1 MVKIVVI
8 AIFELIISNSVVVIS
23 VVVNVVVVIVVNVV
37 VVIVCDRACCSR
49 RQPGRGRLTKKRSF
63 PKKIAESA
71 AAKKNWSRSKD
82 NLSQLQRQ
90 QQQQRPPLRFAS
102 VSQSPR
108 VEIESLEP
116 LKLFARLFSLRLFF
130 NT

>member
-8 AIFELIISNSVVVIS
+8 AIFELIISNSVVVII
-23 VVVNVVVVIVVNVV
+23 VVVNVVVVIVVIVVNVV

-90 QQQQRPPLRFAS
+90 QQ
-102 VSQSPR
+102 
-108 VEIESLEP
+108 
-116 LKLFARLFSLRLFF
+116 
-130 NT
+130 